1 MVLMI
6 FVLLRSLVCKTH
18 VIDDGRQHRAGLNT
32 SGGRGGGGGGGGG
45 DGGVTVCLVHNR
57 ANPRPLANDACQI
70 NDDIHRRSPSPAH
83 YLMMF
88 NGVGEHYRPQIY
100 YAS

>member
-18 VIDDGRQHRAGLNT
+18 VIDDGRQHGAGLNT
-32 SGGRGGGGGGGGG
+32 SGGGGGGGGEL
-45 DGGVTVCLVHNR
+45 TMCLVHNR

-70 NDDIHRRSPSPAH
+70 NDDIQVPFTSTLPNDVQWHW
-83 YLMMF
+83 
-88 NGVGEHYRPQIY
+88 
-100 YAS
+100 